1 MIIFRKLEIKVRNP
15 LKFLYWPVRKNL
27 VLFALVNSLDT
38 EDTVPMCILCQNLHF
53 LHTQSMEVDED
64 SSTSGYVSMGI
75 KMRLLHICDD
85 YPNLLGVPEKLV
97 DSLTMAHPTVSCF
110 RFKLRYCS

>member
-1 MIIFRKLEIKVRNP
+1 MIIFLEIQVRNP
-15 LKFLYWPVRKNL
+15 LKFLYWPAHKKL
-27 VLFALVNSLDT
+27 VLFALVNSLGT
-38 EDTVPMCILCQNLHF
+38 EDPVHMCRFCQSLHF

-64 SSTSGYVSMGI
+64 SSTSGFVSMGI
-75 KMRLLHICDD
+75 KMRLFHICDD
-85 YPNLLGVPEKLV
+85 YPNLLGFPEKLV